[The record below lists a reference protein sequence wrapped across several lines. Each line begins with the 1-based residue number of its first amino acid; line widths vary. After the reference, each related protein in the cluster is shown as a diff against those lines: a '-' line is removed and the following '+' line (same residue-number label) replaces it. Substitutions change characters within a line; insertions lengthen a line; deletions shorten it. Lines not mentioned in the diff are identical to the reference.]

1 MVGRPSRTF
10 RHVAVGQTVTRIVPG
25 EGTTQLRV
33 TAVDRRLIHAGVL
46 TFERDRGLEVDP
58 VLGPSLWGHVQ
69 SRLEP
74 EPRRVLRGADPRT
87 VGMRRTLQILLFAT
101 YLIVLAGIIV
111 AIGLRRDL
119 LALALGAGLL
129 LTWIA
134 MKLGSPEHRA
144 VAASAQQ
151 LRRPGGKA

>member
-1 MVGRPSRTF
+1 
-10 RHVAVGQTVTRIVPG
+10 
-25 EGTTQLRV
+25 
-33 TAVDRRLIHAGVL
+33 
-46 TFERDRGLEVDP
+46 
-58 VLGPSLWGHVQ
+58 
-69 SRLEP
+69 
-74 EPRRVLRGADPRT
+74 
-87 VGMRRTLQILLFAT
+87 MRRTLQILLFAT

-129 LTWIA
+129 LIWIA